1 MQEQRKKL
9 KAYRKLINESQRR
22 SREDVAVTE
31 INKEMRN
38 RNWDEGKE
46 KMR

>member
-9 KAYRKLINESQRR
+9 KAYRKLINESERTVT
-22 SREDVAVTE
+22 EDVAVTE